1 MGKTFLVGILL
12 VLLFVVVFAPA
23 GLLRSLLAPVEGVN
37 LLHPSGTLWHGEAE
51 LYLVEHSA
59 GQLQWRFRPAALLG
73 GYLEYQLA
81 LTGPDQALD
90 GNVGVSPGS
99 IRLDLEGM
107 LSSRF
112 LNQWLAPYDIG
123 MSGDVT
129 LREVDLLLLRKGT
142 EAAPAGPNQPGLAP
156 GEASGTLTW
165 DGGAVNYRLSGQ
177 EYRGSLPPLVAT
189 LGEGLEVYIYP
200 EAGQTPLLVAQ
211 MLDNGFV
218 KIGITR
224 LLTKLLNNP
233 WPGSDIDHEVVLEVE
248 EQLF

>member
-1 MGKTFLVGILL
+1 MRKTFLIGTLL
-12 VLLFVVVFAPA
+12 VLLFVSVFAPA
-23 GLLRSLLAPVEGVN
+23 GLLRTLLAPVEGVN
-37 LLHPSGTLWHGEAE
+37 LLHPSGTLWQGEAE
-51 LYLVEHSA
+51 LYLAEHAA
-59 GQLQWRFRPAALLG
+59 GLIQWGFRPAALLR
-73 GYLEYQLA
+73 GYLEYQLT

-99 IRLDLEGM
+99 IRLDLEGV

-123 MSGDVT
+123 VSGDVT
-129 LREVDLLLLRKGT
+129 LREVGLLLLRSGN
-142 EAAPAGPNQPGLAP
+142 EAAAAVPNQPALAP

-165 DGGAVNYRLSGQ
+165 AGGPVNYRLSGQ

-200 EAGQTPLLVAQ
+200 DEGQTPLLVAQ
-211 MLDNGFV
+211 MLENGFV
-218 KIGITR
+218 KIGVTR

-233 WPGSDIDHEVVLEVE
+233 WPGSDVDHEVVLEVE
-248 EQLF
+248 EQIF

>member
-1 MGKTFLVGILL
+1 MRKTFFIGILL
-12 VLLFVVVFAPA
+12 VLLFLIAFAPA
-23 GLLRSLLAPVEGVN
+23 GLLRTLLAQVEGVN
-37 LLHPSGTLWHGEAE
+37 LLDPSGTVWRGEGE
-51 LYLVEHSA
+51 LYLAEHAA
-59 GQLQWRFRPAALLG
+59 GQIQWRFQPAALVR
-73 GYLEYQLA
+73 GYLEYQLT

-99 IRLDLEGM
+99 LHLDLEGM
-107 LSSRF
+107 LSARF

-123 MSGDVT
+123 LSGDVT
-129 LREVDLLLLRKGT
+129 MREVDLLLLRNGD
-142 EAAPAGPNQPGLAP
+142 EAPAAASNPPALAP

-165 DGGAVNYRLSGQ
+165 AGGPVNYRLSGQ

-200 EAGQTPLLVAQ
+200 EKGQTPLLVAQ
-211 MLDNGFV
+211 MLENGFV
-218 KIGITR
+218 KIGVTR

-248 EQLF
+248 EQIF